1 MNNEKSRSVIDNN
14 VVTYKWD
21 KSLNSMVETPSNS
34 NAPRKYIDFT
44 SAQKQYMDSSIGTF
58 EYFIKNNP
66 HILEDRNQAKLITD
80 MISCFRIECR
90 NGYFHTHNLYDW
102 DTVEKTRSNAIYL
115 YYVLLGGC
123 IIPDDKIGELGIQAE
138 EEFDSLCKRIREFNH
153 YNALFVFEYE
163 SGKKLNVV
171 YDFINNTAEYN
182 DDGVEHYESLLFY
195 DVGEFSDDT
204 YEKLDEGIYEDKKV
218 YLTRCNL
225 PERIYGVHRDHSMEV
240 IPY

>member
-1 MNNEKSRSVIDNN
+1 
-14 VVTYKWD
+14 
-21 KSLNSMVETPSNS
+21 
-34 NAPRKYIDFT
+34 
-44 SAQKQYMDSSIGTF
+44 
-58 EYFIKNNP
+58 
-66 HILEDRNQAKLITD
+66 

-138 EEFDSLCKRIREFNH
+138 DVFDSLCKRIRDFNH
-153 YNALFVFEYE
+153 YNAMFVFEYE

-195 DVGEFSDDT
+195 DVGKFSDDT
-204 YEKLDEGIYEDKKV
+204 YEKLDEGIFQDQKV
-218 YLTRCNL
+218 YLTRGNL
-225 PERIYGVHRDHSMEV
+225 PKRIYGVHRDHSMEE